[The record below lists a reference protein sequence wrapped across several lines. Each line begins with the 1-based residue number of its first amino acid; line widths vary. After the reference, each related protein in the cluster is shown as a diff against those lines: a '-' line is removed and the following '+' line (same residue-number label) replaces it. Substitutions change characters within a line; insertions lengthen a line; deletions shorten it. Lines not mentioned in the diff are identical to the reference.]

1 MKLLTHIARVLV
13 GGLFIFSGLVKAN
26 DPKGLAFKMQEF
38 FEVWARDGFLP
49 KLMKIFDEN
58 ALPFSI
64 IMITLEVVLG
74 VALLVGWQKK
84 ITTWLLFLLML
95 FFTFLTAFVLFTGKI
110 KACGCFGD
118 CIPLTP
124 EQTFT
129 KDIILLVLIVFLLF
143 TLKHIQP
150 IAKNIISAALVLL
163 PTLGVLYFQYYVL
176 GHLPVKDCLP
186 YKPGNNIVEL
196 QKMPTNAVP
205 DKYEFMFVYKKGEE
219 TKEFPA
225 TALPDS
231 TWTFVDR
238 KQKLIQKGSNNIPVI
253 SDFSLTTVY
262 GNDSTQAILATPGE
276 YFVLYIKDVESL
288 EKNWAKDIDAIKAL
302 VKTGKPIYVAT
313 PQLKVVQQRYDAD
326 ATLAGKFTYLTCDA
340 TILKTVA
347 RTNPTLYKMNGAVVQ
362 QKWGYKDF
370 DAVIK

>member
-1 MKLLTHIARVLV
+1 MKLLTHIFRVIV

-38 FEVWARDGFLP
+38 FEVWSRDGFLP
-49 KLMKIFDEN
+49 KLMKVFDEN
-58 ALPFSI
+58 ALVFSI
-64 IMITLEVVLG
+64 IMITLEVLLG

-129 KDIILLVLIVFLLF
+129 KDIILVVLILFLLF
-143 TLKHIQP
+143 NLKHIQP
-150 IAKNIISAALVLL
+150 IAKNIVSAALVLIG
-163 PTLGVLYFQYYVL
+163 TLGALYFQFYVL
-176 GHLPVKDCLP
+176 GHLPVKDCLA
-186 YKPGNNIVEL
+186 YKVGNNIIEL
-196 QKMPTNAVP
+196 QKMPENAVP
-205 DKYEFMFVYKKGEE
+205 DKYEFMFIYKKGNEE
-219 TKEFPA
+219 KDFLA
-225 TALPDS
+225 SSLPDS

-253 SDFSLTTVY
+253 SDYSLTTEL
-262 GNDSTQAILATPGE
+262 GNDTTQQILNTAGE
-276 YFVLYIKDVESL
+276 YYFLYVKDVATI
-288 EKNWAKDIDAIKAL
+288 EKNWSNDIAVAKQLINS
-302 VKTGKPIYVAT
+302 GKKLFIVT
-313 PQLKVVQQRYDAD
+313 PQLGIIKNRY
-326 ATLAGKFTYLTCDA
+326 LASIPTASFLTCDA

-347 RTNPTLYKMNGAVVQ
+347 RTNPTLYKMEGPVVK
-362 QKWGYKDF
+362 QKWGYKNF
-370 DAVIK
+370 DELIK